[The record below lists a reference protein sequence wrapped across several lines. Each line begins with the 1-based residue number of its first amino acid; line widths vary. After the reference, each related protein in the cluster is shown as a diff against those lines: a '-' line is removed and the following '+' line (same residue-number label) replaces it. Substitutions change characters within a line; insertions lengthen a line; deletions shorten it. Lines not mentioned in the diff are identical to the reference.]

1 MTKKTQERYEKILG
15 FMEFGKEYNIQD
27 FCQLLDLKESRTK
40 EILAQMSDYIETV
53 GGNKNRRYV
62 RKNK

>member
-1 MTKKTQERYEKILG
+1 
-15 FMEFGKEYNIQD
+15 MEFGKEYNIQD

-62 RKNK
+62 RKNSK

>member
-1 MTKKTQERYEKILG
+1 
-15 FMEFGKEYNIQD
+15 MEFGKEYNIQD

-53 GGNKNRRYV
+53 GENKNRRYV

>member
-27 FCQLLDLKESRTK
+27 FCQLLGLKESRTK
-40 EILAQMSDYIETV
+40 EILSQLTEYVETV
-53 GGNKNRRYV
+53 GENKNRRYV
-62 RKNK
+62 RKI